1 MSMPLHQED
10 RLWNL
15 AGAEPDGALL
25 FGPPSRAVDHQ
36 ALFLDTDGDVLLGR
50 AENGELGLTK
60 PITPRH
66 EKA

>member
-1 MSMPLHQED
+1 MPLHQQD
-10 RLWNL
+10 QLWNI
-15 AGAEPDGALL
+15 AGPEPDGALL
-25 FGPPSRAVDHQ
+25 FGPPSRSVDHQ

-50 AENGELGLTK
+50 AENGESSLAE